1 MVRYH
6 LFVYSPRIF
15 ESNIHFVTTVTYD
28 GPMRLSRPMPDRA
41 TWRCDDYSG
50 DKQRNVPMINEQLP
64 RLCPAHLPL
73 PLTLEHLHNSNRSDD
88 DSASIGVPL
97 STLVTAAAR
106 AS

>member
-28 GPMRLSRPMPDRA
+28 GPMLLSRPTPDRA
-41 TWRCDDYSG
+41 TRRCDDYSG

-64 RLCPAHLPL
+64 RLAPHLPAKS
-73 PLTLEHLHNSNRSDD
+73 EQ
-88 DSASIGVPL
+88 IVQE
-97 STLVTAAAR
+97 
-106 AS
+106 